1 MNNTPG
7 SNTTQEYPTENLTWR
22 QLRDYLNSIKDEA
35 VLDTAVIAQEHH
47 HGTYEKFN
55 PIIQVRLD
63 DERRGM
69 EEANEFDKE
78 EYKQKCKLF
87 LESDAPEYKL
97 DHPKQPNLSLQ
108 Y

>member
-1 MNNTPG
+1 MTTA
-7 SNTTQEYPTENLTWR
+7 SNTTQEFLTEHLTWR
-22 QLRDYLNSIKDEA
+22 QLRDYLNSITEDA
-35 VLDTAVIAQEHH
+35 ILDTAVIAQEHH

-63 DERRGM
+63 DERRWM
-69 EEANEFDKE
+69 EEANEYNEE
-78 EYKQKCKLF
+78 EYRDKCELF